1 MTVKRIAIAIKKFLI
16 DKNYRKL
23 WYLDIFKHKNMPD
36 EVYISKRFEAVFG
49 KKLNLD
55 NPKTFNEKMQWLKLY
70 DREDDHTIMV
80 DKYLSKEYVSKKV
93 GEEYVAK
100 LLGVWDKVEQIDFS
114 SLPNQFVLKTTHD
127 CGGVIVCKDKSK
139 LNKRKVFAK
148 LKKHLRNEYFY
159 HCREWPYKNVIPR
172 IIAEEYLED
181 KAEDV
186 LPVYKFL
193 CFNGQPK
200 IIQVIQNDKKE
211 NETVDYYDEYWSKL
225 ELKQNYPNSDKYLDK
240 PSKFEKML
248 EVAIELAKDKPF
260 IRVDLYLVNDKI
272 YFSEFTFFSD
282 AGFKRFYPEEWD
294 EKLGSWI
301 NLPVKG

>member
-23 WYLDIFKHKNMPD
+23 WYLDIFKHKKMPD

-49 KKLNLD
+49 KKVNLY

-70 DREDDHTIMV
+70 DRQEEHTVMV
-80 DKYLSKEYVSKKV
+80 DKYLSKEFVANKI

-100 LLGVWDKVEQIDFS
+100 LLGVWDRADQIDFS
-114 SLPNQFVLKTTHD
+114 SLPNRFVLKTTHD
-127 CGGVIVCKDKSK
+127 CGGVIVCDDKSK
-139 LNKRKVFAK
+139 LNIKKAVHK

-159 HCREWPYKNVIPR
+159 HCREWPYKNVVPR
-172 IIAEEYLED
+172 IIAEEYLKDE
-181 KAEDV
+181 KEEV

-193 CFNGQPK
+193 CFGGQPR

-211 NETVDYYDEYWSKL
+211 NETVDYYDTDWNKL
-225 ELKQNYPNSDKYLDK
+225 DLRQNFPNSMIVLDK
-240 PSKFEKML
+240 PNKFEKML
-248 EVAIELAKDKPF
+248 EIATELAKDKPF

-282 AGFKRFYPEEWD
+282 AGFKRFYPETWD
-294 EKLGSWI
+294 KALGDWI
-301 NLPVKG
+301 RLPIEG